1 MGSIIYR
8 TDLSCGLGGKFEASR
23 RSDDVA
29 AARQACN
36 IVLFGPPNR
45 KCGTFVQHRAG
56 IGRSAEH
63 KCPQFPHF
71 RPDHFVD
78 MVGVTGSIPVAPTI
92 NPRHFLFFGKV
103 LAPVGAMAQVD
114 GERARA

>member
-1 MGSIIYR
+1 VGKEHDSRKKRAVIR
-8 TDLSCGLGGKFEASR
+8 VLGLG
-23 RSDDVA
+23 
-29 AARQACN
+29 
-36 IVLFGPPNR
+36 
-45 KCGTFVQHRAG
+45 
-56 IGRSAEH
+56 
-63 KCPQFPHF
+63 PHYL
-71 RPDHFVD
+71 D